1 MLAVACPYCL
11 AMFDD
16 AVKTEGMEKTL
27 AVKDISELL
36 ADALPASADDGANV
50 EAKAAIS

>member
-36 ADALPASADDGANV
+36 ADALPVSAEDGEAA
-50 EAKAAIS
+50 EAKAATS